1 MATYINYQMRGKD
14 NEGRALFNPLMLS
27 LGPDCQLKGR
37 KTGLAMPAGS
47 GADTQPSAC
56 RPLSFCMAGRLP
68 QPSLLP
74 RLPCFLR
81 PFSSMA
87 TSQFSSVQF
96 SHSVVSDFL

>member
-14 NEGRALFNPLMLS
+14 NEGHALFNPLMLS

-56 RPLSFCMAGRLP
+56 RPPSFCMAGRLP